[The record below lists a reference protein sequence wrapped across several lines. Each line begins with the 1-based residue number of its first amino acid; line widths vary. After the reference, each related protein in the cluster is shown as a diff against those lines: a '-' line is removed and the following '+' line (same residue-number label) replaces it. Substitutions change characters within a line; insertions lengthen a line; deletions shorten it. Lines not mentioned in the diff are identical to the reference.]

1 MSAKQTAQQ
10 VPGVF
15 CTECGLP
22 NRLTLFLLRQ
32 YVATDEYSGFYCGNC
47 GSRNEFLDSVIEY
60 IKEL

>member
-1 MSAKQTAQQ
+1 MSANRQRSKYLA
-10 VPGVF
+10 F

-47 GSRNEFLDSVIEY
+47 GSRNEFPDSVIEY